1 MENYV
6 YVVLAFVWSRDHNS
20 YADRKLAIG
29 RASNTGQVKA
39 DDRDYKGYTGP
50 PGWGRAQE

>member
-6 YVVLAFVWSRDHNS
+6 CIVLGFVWSRDPNS
-20 YADRKLAIG
+20 YADCRLATG
-29 RASNTGQVKA
+29 RASDAGQDEA
-39 DDRDYKGYTGP
+39 DYRDYKGHTGP